1 MAVRKPLKKEEVD
14 VEALI
19 SKGAEVIKDNTDKM
33 DKKEKMAWKMLNL
46 RIPESMLEEVDKLVE
61 ERIGMSRVAWI
72 LESIQEK
79 LKRSS

>member
-1 MAVRKPLKKEEVD
+1 MAVKKPLKKEEIDVD
-14 VEALI
+14 ALI
-19 SKGAEVIKDNTDKM
+19 SKGAEVVKDNTDKR
-33 DKKEKMAWKMLNL
+33 DKKKKMARKMLNL

-61 ERIGMSRVAWI
+61 ERVGMSRVAWI